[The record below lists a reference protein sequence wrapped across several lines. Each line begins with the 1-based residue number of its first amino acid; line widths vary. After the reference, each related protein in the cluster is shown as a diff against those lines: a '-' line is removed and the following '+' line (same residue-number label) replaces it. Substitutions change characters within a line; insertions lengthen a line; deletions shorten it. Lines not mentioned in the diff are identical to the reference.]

1 MIFTPTPLESAFL
14 IDPEFRTDQR
24 GGFARTFCRTEFEKQ
39 GLNPLVEQS
48 NMSFNPR
55 KGTLRGLHY
64 QTPPAAE
71 AKYVRCT
78 QGAVFVAIID
88 LRPESKTHL
97 RHFSVELTAS
107 ERRALYV
114 PERFAHGYLTLS
126 DDTEV
131 AYNTSAPYTPE
142 LESGIRY
149 DDPLFGI
156 GWPIPVEAASEKDL
170 SWPLYRH
177 L

>member
-97 RHFSVELTAS
+97 RHFGVELTAAG
-107 ERRALYV
+107 RRALYV
-114 PERFAHGYLTLS
+114 PEVFAHGYLTLE

-131 AYNTSAPYTPE
+131 AYNTSSPYMPE
-142 LESGIRY
+142 YERGIRF

-156 GWPIPVEAASEKDL
+156 RWPLPIESISEKDL
-170 SWPLYRH
+170 WWPPYTIG
-177 L
+177 